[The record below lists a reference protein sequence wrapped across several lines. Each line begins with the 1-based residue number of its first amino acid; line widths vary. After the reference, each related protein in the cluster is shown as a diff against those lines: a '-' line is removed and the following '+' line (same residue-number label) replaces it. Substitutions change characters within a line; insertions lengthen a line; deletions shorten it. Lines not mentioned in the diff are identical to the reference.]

1 MSYIRY
7 DERGKGMADGG
18 SVVSSIEGVHDSYI
32 VVISGR
38 WIMYDTGD
46 WDFKLDSDRMGR
58 AVYAKLITSV
68 EDLKRAIIESYGLVG
83 MSVVAEMSY
92 WLGEHGSC
100 AIGEREAPVQISND
114 KDFELFTSARKVD
127 KYINVF
133 VTFKEEIDGKM
144 NFLRPMGNLLK
155 SKEVASSSNM
165 QVGSTSAD
173 VHTRNEVNDVDGTA
187 CEVQNKVDRT
197 EYSALEEA
205 EDDDDEDYDF
215 NLWHD
220 FVATK
225 ARSGRTNPSSNKG
238 CGLSTNKQR
247 TANPPSTFEDYVDE
261 GRYYIGSSRYSMENT
276 EEESNNSGVKSSDQ
290 VPETKNHSD
299 QEEDPSVDSSSQIL
313 VLVTPP
319 KPFNMHTREVDDS
332 DDFVGQVPQC
342 VSSRPRHD
350 TSDGEDEEDDFE
362 EPVPQC
368 VPGGQTHETLV
379 GEDED
384 DDFIEPVTQSRSREE
399 DARRH
404 HEKDKADDESLMKS
418 VRAVELYGFE
428 DVESSSNNE
437 AVNDYTVDDID
448 FSLADADMY
457 AGKLFSNKQEFKISE
472 EGATEACP
480 HF

>member
-1 MSYIRY
+1 MELELTILENYAANFTDRGMSYIRY

-68 EDLKRAIIESYGLVG
+68 EDLKQAIIESYGLVG

-114 KDFELFTSARKVD
+114 KDLSCLPRH
-127 KYINVF
+127 
-133 VTFKEEIDGKM
+133 
-144 NFLRPMGNLLK
+144 

-165 QVGSTSAD
+165 QLRKLKRFS
-173 VHTRNEVNDVDGTA
+173 
-187 CEVQNKVDRT
+187 
-197 EYSALEEA
+197 LEEA
-205 EDDDDEDYDF
+205 EDGGDEDYDF

-220 FVATK
+220 FVGRNCEWDDDKDEDGGISGGARTNVTYGGVRGEVATK

-238 CGLSTNKQR
+238 SGSSTNKQR

-261 GRYYIGSSRYSMENT
+261 GRFYIGSSRYSMENT
-276 EEESNNSGVKSSDQ
+276 EEESTNSGVKSSDQ

-319 KPFNMHTREVDDS
+319 KPFNMHTREVGGG
-332 DDFVGQVPQC
+332 DDFVGQTHETP
-342 VSSRPRHD
+342 
-350 TSDGEDEEDDFE
+350 DGEDEDDDFV

-384 DDFIEPVTQSRSREE
+384 DDFIEPVSQSRSREE
-399 DARRH
+399 DARRRR
-404 HEKDKADDESLMKS
+404 EKDKADDESLMKS

-428 DVESSSNNE
+428 DVEPSSNNG
-437 AVNDYTVDDID
+437 D
-448 FSLADADMY
+448 
-457 AGKLFSNKQEFKISE
+457 
-472 EGATEACP
+472 
-480 HF
+480 